1 MNNND
6 ARPGL
11 MLYFEDLEPF
21 MSALSSA
28 QLGELLLALLRYG
41 RDGTEPAELDA
52 LTALGFRVLRP
63 RMDRDARR
71 YAEKQRKSQ
80 YAAYCREQDR
90 LGLPRLDF
98 ALWLQTE
105 KDADP
110 PQTASDDIRRASTA
124 FDSERHHSTS
134 DDIERCPTATPT
146 VTPTAASTAAST
158 AAANAKENGELP
170 PPPAAD
176 APPARGP
183 RPRFSPPKKEELEA
197 YAREAGLDLDADAFL
212 DYYAANGWRVGKSP
226 MKDWRAAARSWSRRE
241 RASPRQSAVGFRR
254 IPTDEEYERGWGD

>member
-63 RMDRDARR
+63 RLDRDARR

-98 ALWLQTE
+98 TLWLQTDQD
-105 KDADP
+105 DAP
-110 PQTASDDIRRASTA
+110 PQTA
-124 FDSERHHSTS
+124 FDCERHHPTS
-134 DDIERCPTATPT
+134 DDAERCPTVIPT
-146 VTPTAASTAAST
+146 VIPTAASITASD
-158 AAANAKENGELP
+158 AAAKERENGELP

-176 APPARGP
+176 APSPRGP
-183 RPRFSPPKKEELEA
+183 RPRFSAPKKEELEA
-197 YAREAGLDLDADAFL
+197 YAREAGLELDAEAFL

-241 RASPRQSAVGFRR
+241 RASPRQTAIGFRQ
-254 IPTDEEYERGWGD
+254 IHTDKEYGEDWL